1 MIRRPPRSTRT
12 DTLFPYTTLFRSTL
26 EEGYRLTSRFAAT
39 LNVDFKAT
47 DNLTLSL
54 RSRYN
59 RNSIW
64 QDKSILTYT
73 TGARSRGVDG
83 DPALDFTT
91 QLLPTTDSFRIQNT
105 MTYKMN
111 RGESLAPSFEY
122 QARNIRLDGKFSYST
137 STRSEEHPTELQS
150 L

>member
-1 MIRRPPRSTRT
+1 MRIS
-12 DTLFPYTTLFRSTL
+12 DWSSDVCSSDL
-26 EEGYRLTSRFAAT
+26 
-39 LNVDFKAT
+39 
-47 DNLTLSL
+47 
-54 RSRYN
+54 
-59 RNSIW
+59 
-64 QDKSILTYT
+64 
-73 TGARSRGVDG
+73 G

-137 STRSEEHPTELQS
+137 STSDYDPLGKKGSAIGFITPTESQGNFS
-150 L
+150 MQRDDVIHQDWDIRQVKIGRAACRERV